1 MKIVCGLIIT
11 LTLLSCGGRSAHLQ
25 EGGDSIPF
33 KYATLPSIVKY
44 DGYTVVTLANPWKEG
59 KALHTYVLVPS
70 NAPLPVHLPKGTVEA
85 GGSLHDGS
93 LCLVDGTG
101 MPR

>member
-44 DGYTVVTLANPWKEG
+44 DGYTVVTLANPCPPACSSAERNG
-59 KALHTYVLVPS
+59 DPD
-70 NAPLPVHLPKGTVEA
+70 PIEA
-85 GGSLHDGS
+85 GGSFHDGS
-93 LCLVDGTG
+93 LRLVDGTG
-101 MPR
+101 VPR

>member
-44 DGYTVVTLANPWKEG
+44 DGYTVVTLAIPW
-59 KALHTYVLVPS
+59 
-70 NAPLPVHLPKGTVEA
+70 
-85 GGSLHDGS
+85 
-93 LCLVDGTG
+93 
-101 MPR
+101 

>member
-44 DGYTVVTLANPWKEG
+44 DGYTVVTLANPQCTS
-59 KALHTYVLVPS
+59 ARPS
-70 NAPLPVHLPKGTVEA
+70 AERNGDPDPTEA

-101 MPR
+101 MSG